1 MENLFRSSLQDMAFS
16 ERVLYRML
24 SGMHSSINIH
34 ISETYY
40 PPSKLR
46 PGWEP
51 NLDKF
56 THKFARNFGDS
67 PERLRNLHFAYV
79 VLLRA
84 LERATPFLYNFPFAA
99 GEDVEEDKYTMRLV
113 QRLLDS
119 HVLKSAAGIFGAF
132 DEQRMFAVPKSS
144 APSSSAAREDNV
156 VELKTKFKGVFQ
168 NVSAVLDCVSCQKCR
183 LHGKIQLLGMGTAL
197 KMLLLPEALIASSVT
212 RAELVALFNTLHK
225 FGKAIRA
232 VPHLIDLVL
241 SVVCRVYA
249 CIS

>member
-1 MENLFRSSLQDMAFS
+1 VENLFRSSLQDMAFS

-46 PGWEP
+46 PTWEP
-51 NLDKF
+51 NLD
-56 THKFARNFGDS
+56 KFARNFGDS
-67 PERLRNLHFAYV
+67 PERLKNLHFAYV